1 MKDYCQKCVLPTDYL
16 NIQIDDEGVCQHCRN
31 FKQIDYLGTEKLK
44 EDIQPALALNRSEK
58 YDCVVDL
65 IYNPIETEFIK
76 IGQKLGKITCGGLM
90 MLVLQGIKADEIWEN
105 IEINKDIIEE
115 LYTILSKEF
124 DKE

>member
-1 MKDYCQKCVLPTDYL
+1 MYPNSSNSPVSEEI
-16 NIQIDDEGVCQHCRN
+16 IQ
-31 FKQIDYLGTEKLK
+31 
-44 EDIQPALALNRSEK
+44 K